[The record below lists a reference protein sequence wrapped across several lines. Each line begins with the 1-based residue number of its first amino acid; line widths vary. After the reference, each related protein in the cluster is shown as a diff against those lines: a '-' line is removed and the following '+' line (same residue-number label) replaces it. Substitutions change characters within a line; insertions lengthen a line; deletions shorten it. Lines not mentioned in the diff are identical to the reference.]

1 VTLDADVA
9 ARLKTVARERG
20 ISFKQ
25 ALNQAVRAGLTAG
38 RRASAPFRQYTQ
50 PMGLRPGLQI
60 DKALQL
66 AAAMEDE
73 EVIRKLELRK

>member
-1 VTLDADVA
+1 MA
-9 ARLKTVARERG
+9 
-20 ISFKQ
+20 
-25 ALNQAVRAGLTAG
+25 
-38 RRASAPFRQYTQ
+38 APFRQYTQ
-50 PMGLRPGLQI
+50 PMGPRPGLQI